1 MNYKKKGKMIFMEE
15 KIIEE
20 HIWKNK
26 NEKYLFELQ
35 KLIDLVNNIEDKE
48 MQKILI
54 NQILRCEK
62 VLTTVFEETLK
73 KVLEEKCEQE

>member
-1 MNYKKKGKMIFMEE
+1 MEE
-15 KIIEE
+15 KTIEE
-20 HIWKNK
+20 QIWKNK

-35 KLIDLVNNIEDKE
+35 KLIDLVDNIEDKE

>member
-1 MNYKKKGKMIFMEE
+1 MEE
-15 KIIEE
+15 KTIEE
-20 HIWKNK
+20 QIWKNK

-35 KLIDLVNNIEDKE
+35 KLIDLVDNIEDKE
-48 MQKILI
+48 MQRILI

>member
-1 MNYKKKGKMIFMEE
+1 MMIFMEE
-15 KIIEE
+15 KTIEE
-20 HIWKNK
+20 QIWKNK

-35 KLIDLVNNIEDKE
+35 KLIDLVDNIEDKE
-48 MQKILI
+48 MQRIHI